1 MARGR
6 LELFQVNDYTW
17 MVMNSVG
24 GKSFR
29 IVKEVSF
36 TENIIEYGIY
46 YQSLTPGTH
55 SLLTG
60 IGSFEEAI
68 TYLQI
73 ELEKEKR
80 KTTGSKG
87 KKHEEQFAG
96 SIEQSSF

>member
-6 LELFQVNDYTW
+6 LELFQVNDFTW
-17 MVMNSVG
+17 IVINSVG
-24 GKSFR
+24 EKSFR

-36 TENIIEYGIY
+36 TEIIEYGIY

-55 SLLTG
+55 ALLTG

-73 ELEKEKR
+73 ELEKEKS
-80 KTTGSKG
+80 KISGSKG
-87 KKHEEQFAG
+87 KKHEEQFTG

>member
-1 MARGR
+1 
-6 LELFQVNDYTW
+6 
-17 MVMNSVG
+17 MNSVG

-73 ELEKEKR
+73 ELEKEMK
-80 KTTGSKG
+80 KINGSKG
-87 KKHEEQFAG
+87 KEHEKFTG
-96 SIEQSSF
+96 GFEQSFI